1 MAWPFDKKEGE
12 TKTPEQSKEEAA
24 AFISQLR
31 TSFQEDL
38 KPLQDKISA
47 QDQRFAD
54 IESKLTRPAPQPN
67 PDPNANK
74 LPSIWDDETGEAAIN
89 ARLGP
94 VAVQVALVN
103 ARMTEQQVLGE
114 IREKG
119 WGEFIPQIQK
129 VVDDTPVQEKVKQ
142 GYATYLRGCVEMIVG
157 REAMNSGL
165 KRDPQKQRFFVED
178 GAGSGEGN
186 TAEAQQ
192 LREESTGARYGNIE
206 NVDKWAQKMGI
217 SDVKALLKEPA

>member
-38 KPLQDKISA
+38 KASLAEQNTA
-47 QDQRFAD
+47 FNQRFEA
-54 IESKLTRPAPQPN
+54 IEQKVTRPAPAN

-74 LPSIWDDETGEAAIN
+74 LPGIFDDEDGSAAIN
-89 ARLGP
+89 ARLAP
-94 VAVQVALVN
+94 LAVETVQLK
-103 ARMTEQQVLGE
+103 ARMVENDVIAE
-114 IREKG
+114 MREKG
-119 WGEFIPQIQK
+119 WSKYIEEVRK
-129 VVDDTPVQEKVKQ
+129 VLTDTPIGVKAQ
-142 GYATYLRGCVEMIVG
+142 TNYENYVRGAVKMVVG
-157 REAMNSGL
+157 GHAMEGGVKNDANG
-165 KRDPQKQRFFVED
+165 RWFVED
-178 GAGSGEGN
+178 GAGGGETN
-186 TAEAQQ
+186 TEEAQQ
-192 LREESTGARYGNIE
+192 LREESAGRYGTIE